1 MVQYI
6 INLKVDLINPKAIT
20 ENSKQ
25 SYINNP
31 TKDIKWNKKHSINP
45 KEGKKKKKGT
55 KNRWDKQKTNIKTDL
70 NLTIST
76 VTLNANKVNNQLK
89 DRDR

>member
-31 TKDIKWNKKHSINP
+31 TKDIKWNKKHTVERSYVM
-45 KEGKKKKKGT
+45 T
-55 KNRWDKQKTNIKTDL
+55 KAKLGGFPMIF
-70 NLTIST
+70 
-76 VTLNANKVNNQLK
+76 
-89 DRDR
+89 

>member
-45 KEGKKKKKGT
+45 KEGKKNKKRNKEQMGQT
-55 KNRWDKQKTNIKTDL
+55 ENKYQDRLKLNHINSHIKC
-70 NLTIST
+70 
-76 VTLNANKVNNQLK
+76 K
-89 DRDR
+89 

>member
-6 INLKVDLINPKAIT
+6 INLKVDLINSKAIT

-31 TKDIKWNKKHSINP
+31 TKDVKWNKKHSINP
-45 KEGKKKKKGT
+45 KEGKKKKKKGT
-55 KNRWDKQKTNIKTDL
+55 EKRWDKQKTNIKTDL
-70 NLTIST
+70 NLTISMIT
-76 VTLNANKVNNQLK
+76 FKIK
-89 DRDR
+89 

>member
-45 KEGKKKKKGT
+45 KEGKKKKK
-55 KNRWDKQKTNIKTDL
+55 R
-70 NLTIST
+70 
-76 VTLNANKVNNQLK
+76 NKE
-89 DRDR
+89 